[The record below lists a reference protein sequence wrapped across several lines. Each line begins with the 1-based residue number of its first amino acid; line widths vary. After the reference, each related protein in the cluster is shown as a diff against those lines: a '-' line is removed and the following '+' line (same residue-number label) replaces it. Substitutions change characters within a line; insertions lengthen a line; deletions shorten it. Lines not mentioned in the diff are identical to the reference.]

1 MICIQIGQRK
11 SLSSSDM
18 LVIGKVS
25 PAAAAVV
32 VVVVSVEWRLDGSG
46 FTTAGTR
53 GPSECS
59 SIDEDDGDDEV
70 LLRERERSEM
80 VLMRVVVID
89 FGFSLCDEKK
99 RV

>member
-18 LVIGKVS
+18 VVIGKVS
-25 PAAAAVV
+25 PAAAA
-32 VVVVSVEWRLDGSG
+32 VVVSVEWRLDGSG

-70 LLRERERSEM
+70 LLRERERE
-80 VLMRVVVID
+80 VKW
-89 FGFSLCDEKK
+89 F
-99 RV
+99 

>member
-59 SIDEDDGDDEV
+59 SIDEDDDDDDEV
-70 LLRERERSEM
+70 LLREKERE
-80 VLMRVVVID
+80 
-89 FGFSLCDEKK
+89 K
-99 RV
+99 